1 MKVIDFFKN
10 HHIDLKDKI
19 LVVASSAGPDSMA
32 LAEMLN
38 SQKEKHGYQLMLAHF
53 DHQLRDDS
61 FTETELLEKYC
72 HQHGI
77 KFFNKK
83 WAKELQ
89 PIQGIEAAARIAR
102 YDFLTKVVKEINAD
116 YLLTAHHGDDL
127 LENILLK
134 LIRSGN
140 PEEMNSLQEVGK
152 MNGVPLLRPLL
163 SYSKKELLEY
173 DKAHQLNFIEDSTNQ
188 EDSTIRNRL
197 RHHIVPFLKAENPD
211 LLENALRY
219 SHEMSRFKELADN
232 NFQKITPQKFLK
244 AAYRLE
250 KEKLASFNVEEKIY
264 FWQNFIWQT
273 WHERVNQNLNG
284 YLLLEYQGYYYLSRR
299 SLQAKPEVFK
309 IEVDREFDYQERK
322 FVIRKKKL
330 SYPMVGDFW
339 MQKATFS
346 AGSLLQTKLP
356 LKNGHHVKSKKKFA
370 QAGIPQYLRP
380 YCLTIYANQ
389 IPVFVEKTYQSQ
401 LKSDKFIHYY
411 VYEIIDQ

>member
-322 FVIRKKKL
+322 FVLSKKKL
-330 SYPMVGDFW
+330 SYPMVGDFC
-339 MQKATFS
+339 F
-346 AGSLLQTKLP
+346 
-356 LKNGHHVKSKKKFA
+356 
-370 QAGIPQYLRP
+370 
-380 YCLTIYANQ
+380 
-389 IPVFVEKTYQSQ
+389 
-401 LKSDKFIHYY
+401 
-411 VYEIIDQ
+411 

>member
-1 MKVIDFFKN
+1 M
-10 HHIDLKDKI
+10 
-19 LVVASSAGPDSMA
+19 
-32 LAEMLN
+32 
-38 SQKEKHGYQLMLAHF
+38 
-53 DHQLRDDS
+53 
-61 FTETELLEKYC
+61 LEKYC

-83 WAKELQ
+83 WAKKLQ
-89 PIQGIEAAARIAR
+89 PAQGIEAAARIAR

-173 DKAHQLNFIEDSTNQ
+173 DKAHRLNFIEDSTNQ
-188 EDSTIRNRL
+188 EDSTMRNRL
-197 RHHIVPFLKAENPD
+197 RHHIVPCLKAENPD

-244 AAYRLE
+244 VAYRLE
-250 KEKLASFNVEEKIY
+250 KEKLASFNVEERIY
-264 FWQNFIWQT
+264 FWQNFIWRT

-284 YLLLEYQGYYYLSRR
+284 YLLLEYQGYYYLSRH

-309 IEVDREFDYQERK
+309 IEVDRKFDYQGRK
-322 FVIRKKKL
+322 FVLSEKQL
-330 SYPMVGDFW
+330 SYPMAGDFW
-339 MQKATFS
+339 MQKVDFW

-411 VYEIIDQ
+411 VYEIID

>member
-1 MKVIDFFKN
+1 MKIIDFFKN

-38 SQKEKHGYQLMLAHF
+38 SQKEKLGYQLVLAHF

-83 WAKELQ
+83 WAKKLQ
-89 PIQGIEAAARIAR
+89 PAQGIEAAARIAR

-173 DKAHQLNFIEDSTNQ
+173 DKAHRLNFIEDSTNQ
-188 EDSTIRNRL
+188 EDSTMRNRL

-244 AAYRLE
+244 VAYRLE
-250 KEKLASFNVEEKIY
+250 KEKLASFNVEERIY
-264 FWQNFIWQT
+264 FWQNFIWRT
-273 WHERVNQNLNG
+273 WHERVNQNFNG
-284 YLLLEYQGYYYLSRR
+284 YLLLEYQGYYYLSRH

-309 IEVDREFDYQERK
+309 IEVDRKFDYQGRK
-322 FVIRKKKL
+322 FVLSEKQL
-330 SYPMVGDFW
+330 SYPMAGDFW
-339 MQKATFS
+339 MQKVDFW

-411 VYEIIDQ
+411 VYEIID

>member
-38 SQKEKHGYQLMLAHF
+38 SQKEKLGYQLVLAHF

-77 KFFNKK
+77 KFFNQK

-89 PIQGIEAAARIAR
+89 PAQGIEAAARIAR

-140 PEEMNSLQEVGK
+140 PEEMNSLQEIGK

-173 DKAHQLNFIEDSTNQ
+173 DKAHRLNFIEDSTNQ
-188 EDSTIRNRL
+188 KDYTMRNRL
-197 RHHIVPFLKAENPD
+197 RHHIVPCLKAENPD

-244 AAYRLE
+244 VAYRLE
-250 KEKLASFNVEEKIY
+250 KGKLASFNVEERIY

-299 SLQAKPEVFK
+299 SLQAKPQVFK
-309 IEVDREFDYQERK
+309 IEVDRKFDYQGRK
-322 FVIRKKKL
+322 FIL
-330 SYPMVGDFW
+330 SEKNLFYPMVGDFW
-339 MQKATFS
+339 MQKVDFS

-411 VYEIIDQ
+411 VYEIID